1 MCTAVDG
8 YLARKLNETSDFGA
22 WVMIPMFSIHDIWL
36 QNSTNW
42 KILVV
47 SDKAWDVFLEL
58 FVYHLWC
65 CTVSDIADI

>member
-47 SDKAWDVFLEL
+47 SDKA
-58 FVYHLWC
+58 
-65 CTVSDIADI
+65 